1 MKSDMDIRHDVEAE
15 LRWEPRV
22 NDATAIGVA
31 VKNGVATIS
40 GHVQSYL
47 ERSAAERAV
56 ERVSGVTA
64 VANELDVHLPS
75 DWERTDEEIA
85 QAAVNAVNWN
95 LAVPAGRIQV
105 EVAKGW
111 VTLKGDVDWQYQRD
125 AANDAIRYLTG
136 VRGVTNV
143 VVLKSPISRTAV
155 KKDIEAALKRRADID
170 AQKIGVDANGH
181 AVTLTGEVRSS
192 NERKEAERAA
202 WAAPG
207 VYTVDKSNRRQRFL
221 ERDPP
226 AVCRRRRIRASD
238 RDGGLG
244 RGIRRIG
251 HLCLGREAVREDA
264 PRASGVYATF
274 TPE

>member
-1 MKSDMDIRHDVEAE
+1 MKSDMEIRRDVEAE

-85 QAAVNAVNWN
+85 QAAANAVTWN
-95 LAVPAGRIQV
+95 LAVPVGRIQI
-105 EVAKGW
+105 EVTNGW
-111 VTLKGDVDWQYQRD
+111 VTLNGDVDWQYQRD
-125 AANDAIRYLTG
+125 AANNAIRYLTG
-136 VRGVTNV
+136 VRGVTNF
-143 VVLKSPISRTAV
+143 VVLKSPINRTAV
-155 KKDIEAALKRRADID
+155 KKDIEEALKRSAEVD
-170 AQKIGVDANGH
+170 AQKIGVDAIGH
-181 AVTLTGEVRSS
+181 TVTLTGAVRSS

-207 VYTVDKSNRRQRFL
+207 VYAVDNRI
-221 ERDPP
+221 
-226 AVCRRRRIRASD
+226 AVS
-238 RDGGLG
+238 
-244 RGIRRIG
+244 
-251 HLCLGREAVREDA
+251 V
-264 PRASGVYATF
+264 P
-274 TPE
+274 

>member
-1 MKSDMDIRHDVEAE
+1 MPRRNTMKSDMEIRRDVEAE
-15 LRWEPRV
+15 LGWEPRV

-95 LAVPAGRIQV
+95 LAVPIGRVQV

-125 AANDAIRYLTG
+125 AANNAIRYLTG

-155 KKDIEAALKRRADID
+155 KKDIEEALKRSAEID
-170 AQKIGVDANGH
+170 ARKIGVDANGH
-181 AVTLTGEVRSS
+181 TVTLTGEVRSS

-207 VYTVDKSNRRQRFL
+207 VYTVDNRI
-221 ERDPP
+221 
-226 AVCRRRRIRASD
+226 AVS
-238 RDGGLG
+238 
-244 RGIRRIG
+244 
-251 HLCLGREAVREDA
+251 V
-264 PRASGVYATF
+264 P
-274 TPE
+274 